1 MQLATLIR
9 TAPEIEFQAVGEDTA
24 TSRRIVVSTR
34 DPFVGYVL
42 QFGFDHAGDR
52 TITTTT
58 SARNAALAV
67 ADLLAY
73 LASMGTLGRIF
84 GDEATALLFDPNGTP
99 ELTEGRV
106 GLLTLSGTIYEID
119 IGRMELR
126 RQGARL
132 AQSHATFR
140 ANQLRR
146 DDETIKVIRLAQLQ
160 LGKPAVFVLEPL
172 GDPRVTVAT
181 TRTTTSVLLIL
192 RLTPARTAPGGTDQ
206 ADR

>member
-1 MQLATLIR
+1 MQLARLVK
-9 TAPEIEFQAVGEDTA
+9 ASAEIEFKAVGDENAA
-24 TSRRIVVSTR
+24 TRRIVVSTR

-84 GDEATALLFDPNGTP
+84 GDEATALLFDPDGNP
-99 ELTEGRV
+99 EPTEGRI
-106 GLLTLSGTIYEID
+106 GLLTLSGTIYEVD
-119 IGRMELR
+119 LSRMALR
-126 RQGARL
+126 RHPGQL
-132 AQSHATFR
+132 AQSHATLR

-146 DDETIKVIRLAQLQ
+146 DGETLKIIRLARLQ
-160 LGKPAVFVLEPL
+160 LGKPAIFVMEPL
-172 GDPRVTVAT
+172 GAPGVTVAT
-181 TRTTTSVLLIL
+181 TRTTTPVLLIL
-192 RLTPARTAPGGTDQ
+192 KLTSEPAIAGTDRTDQ
-206 ADR
+206 